1 MGPSLEGLRGG
12 GVEGVLGL
20 VGSSMLLASGW
31 QNSSK
36 VFFLFKSRC
45 PSILSV
51 KGVYADVEEF
61 VAIRD
66 WVSIVSTSVQPRL
79 RRSRSGTVTWT
90 CAVAVEGGVRNWG
103 RRRNGSRLTESQ
115 RNVEPP

>member
-1 MGPSLEGLRGG
+1 
-12 GVEGVLGL
+12 
-20 VGSSMLLASGW
+20 MLLASGW

-79 RRSRSGTVTWT
+79 RRSRLRDRDVD
-90 CAVAVEGGVRNWG
+90 VRGGCGG
-103 RRRNGSRLTESQ
+103 RSEELGE
-115 RNVEPP
+115 EEEWE